1 MLRLYSAEL
10 SCEGL
15 VGSSTSTELLSLVR
29 MMDGKLNMRKEGLT
43 ENRGFGAAFGETLSC
58 YKGKIKGM
66 GLAFAL

>member
-1 MLRLYSAEL
+1 
-10 SCEGL
+10 
-15 VGSSTSTELLSLVR
+15 
-29 MMDGKLNMRKEGLT
+29 MDGKLNMRKEGLT